1 MSKIDTVEEEVEYI
15 NKFWNRIDVFEKFVL
30 LTVAFLYFYVIIV
43 ILSSYNK
50 LTKSSEPEIGKAV
63 FWLTIITSIV
73 IVLPVIL
80 HYLGIS
86 SFGIIHI
93 ITMIGIL
100 TFVLTLWLIFEFFD
114 KRELDNDAYKDPY
127 SMALYFLLI
136 SFSVIYIFGNIS
148 RKM

>member
-1 MSKIDTVEEEVEYI
+1 MSKINTVEEEVEYI
-15 NKFWNRIDVFEKFVL
+15 NKVWNKIDVFEKFVL
-30 LTVAFLYFYVIIV
+30 LTVAFLYFYVIIL
-43 ILSSYNK
+43 ILSSYKK
-50 LTKSSEPEIGKAV
+50 LTKSSEPEIGKAI
-63 FWLTIITSIV
+63 FWLTIITAGVVILPIV
-73 IVLPVIL
+73 L

-114 KRELDNDAYKDPY
+114 KRELDNDSYKDPY
-127 SMALYFLLI
+127 SMSLYFLLI
-136 SFSVIYIFGNIS
+136 SFSVVYIFGNIS

>member
-15 NKFWNRIDVFEKFVL
+15 NKVWNKIDVFEKFVL

-50 LTKSSEPEIGKAV
+50 LTKSSEPEIGKAI
-63 FWLTIITSIV
+63 FWLTIITAGV
-73 IVLPVIL
+73 IVLPIVL

-127 SMALYFLLI
+127 SMSLYFLLI

>member
-15 NKFWNRIDVFEKFVL
+15 NKVWNKIDAFEKFVL
-30 LTVAFLYFYVIIV
+30 LTVAFLYFYVIIL

-50 LTKSSEPEIGKAV
+50 LTKSSEPEIGKAI
-63 FWLTIITSIV
+63 FWLTIITAGVVILPIV
-73 IVLPVIL
+73 L

-100 TFVLTLWLIFEFFD
+100 TFVLSLWLIFEFFD
-114 KRELDNDAYKDPY
+114 KRELDNDSYKDPY
-127 SMALYFLLI
+127 SMSLYFLLI
-136 SFSVIYIFGNIS
+136 SFSVVYIFGNIS

>member
-1 MSKIDTVEEEVEYI
+1 MSKIDTVEEEAEYVNRVW
-15 NKFWNRIDVFEKFVL
+15 NKIDVFEKFVL
-30 LTVAFLYFYVIIV
+30 LTVVFLYFYVIIV
-43 ILSSYNK
+43 ILASYDK
-50 LTKSSEPEIGKAV
+50 LTKSSEPEVGKGI
-63 FWLTIITSIV
+63 FWLTIITA
-73 IVLPVIL
+73 IVLILPVLL
-80 HYLGIS
+80 HYVGVS

-127 SMALYFLLI
+127 SMSLYFLLI

-148 RKM
+148 RKL